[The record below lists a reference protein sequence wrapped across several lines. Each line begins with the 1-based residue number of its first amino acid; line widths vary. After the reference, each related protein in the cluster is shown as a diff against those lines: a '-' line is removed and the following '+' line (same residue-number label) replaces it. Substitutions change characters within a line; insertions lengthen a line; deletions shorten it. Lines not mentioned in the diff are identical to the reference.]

1 MKCSLKFMARKT
13 NVLENGTAA
22 RDKSAVNQRQ
32 RAMLVAALDS
42 MKARPRLKKI
52 APPRPRLQ
60 IVVDGWAQTQI
71 VEPVK
76 IRHAD

>member
-1 MKCSLKFMARKT
+1 MNCSLNFMARKT
-13 NVLENGTAA
+13 NVSEHGTAA

-32 RAMLVAALDS
+32 RALLIAQLDAIKS
-42 MKARPRLKKI
+42 RPQFKKI
-52 APPRPRLQ
+52 APPRARLQ
-60 IVVDGWAQTQI
+60 ITVDGWSQSQI

>member
-13 NVLENGTAA
+13 NVLENGTVA

-32 RAMLVAALDS
+32 RALLVAALDS
-42 MKARPRLKKI
+42 MKSRPLLKKI

-60 IVVDGWAQTQI
+60 IVVDGWSQTQI